1 MTVAIAEVQG
11 RIAAIQARFALAT
24 TPIGGAGGRL
34 GEVTASE
41 FSTVL
46 EGVDQ
51 RSNVSRQVTTGQD
64 IVAKAREY
72 LGIDYV
78 FGSADPAK
86 GLDCSGLVKIV
97 YEHFGIHLPRVSRD
111 QARAGTKVDS
121 LADARPGDLIA
132 FNSPV
137 DHIGIYIG
145 NGKTIEAPHTGDV
158 VRIRDVGNRDVTA
171 IRRILPDTQQ
181 PLAST
186 QSFNPALYRSTTTGQ
201 TFTYPGPDNQ
211 TITTDRADTIARL
224 TQSSIGTPTQFAELF
239 ASVGEKYGIDPAL
252 LASLARAESNF
263 RTNAVSSAGA
273 IGMMQFMPSTAA
285 GMGVNPS
292 DPASAVDGTAR
303 LLLGHKEAFGSW
315 ELALAAYQSGAGN
328 VRRQGGMPASP
339 TTQNYVAKIINL
351 WSEARS

>member
-1 MTVAIAEVQG
+1 MTLAIAEVQG
-11 RIAAIQARFALAT
+11 RIAAIQARFAVASA
-24 TPIGGAGGRL
+24 PVSGVGGRM
-34 GEVTASE
+34 GEVKSSDFDAMLQG
-41 FSTVL
+41 FNQL
-46 EGVDQ
+46 P
-51 RSNVSRQVTTGQD
+51 NMSRQGPSGAD

-78 FGSADPAK
+78 FGSADPSK
-86 GLDCSGLVKIV
+86 GLDCSGLVQEV
-97 YEHFGIHLPRVSRD
+97 YEQFGIQLPRVSRD

-121 LADARPGDLIA
+121 LADAQPGDLIA
-132 FNSPV
+132 FNTPV
-137 DHIGIYIG
+137 DHIAIYIG

-158 VRIRDVGNRDVTA
+158 VRVRDIGNRDVTA
-171 IRRILPDTQQ
+171 IRRVLPDVSAAPT
-181 PLAST
+181 ST
-186 QSFNPALYRSTTTGQ
+186 STFNPALYRSTVSGVS
-201 TFTYPGPDNQ
+201 FTYPGPNRTSIATDRDD
-211 TITTDRADTIARL
+211 TITRL
-224 TQSSIGTPTQFAELF
+224 TQSRIATPTEYADLF

-252 LASLARAESNF
+252 LASLARTESNF
-263 RTNAVSSAGA
+263 RPNAVSSAGA

-328 VRRQGGMPASP
+328 VRRQGGMPESS
-339 TTQNYVAKIINL
+339 TTRNYVNKIINL